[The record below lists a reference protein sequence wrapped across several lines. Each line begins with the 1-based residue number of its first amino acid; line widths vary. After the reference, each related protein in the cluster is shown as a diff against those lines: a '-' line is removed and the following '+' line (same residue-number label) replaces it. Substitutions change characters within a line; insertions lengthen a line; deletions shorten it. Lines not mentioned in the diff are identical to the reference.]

1 MLWGEK
7 IYCVCVYSGAFWMM
21 FMLLL
26 VEELLQL
33 GILSGSVSV
42 SYILAVKSEKKYL
55 YIIIATER
63 SNSLILYIMIII
75 T

>member
-1 MLWGEK
+1 
-7 IYCVCVYSGAFWMM
+7 MM